1 MDITE
6 HLEALQH
13 ADDARAPEFLEYAYA
28 VGGKLR
34 EETDENFIALG
45 AIGDIVTTPRPGHP
59 RTTVVEFA
67 LRIGIG
73 RSSAS
78 QFIHIVR
85 FFGGYEPCR
94 AILRDMQNI
103 SFDHLRAAKRL
114 QDPRKAMEALLAWNE
129 ADTSTGMAHV
139 AVSKLNGTHVTPA
152 SLFDGDAVV
161 DGYEERPG
169 GVRVTF
175 DLAVGEFD
183 PSALKALLRQHVTLR
198 VTEAIRDALA
208 VATERAG
215 AAAVTATVTAEG
227 A

>member
-1 MDITE
+1 MDITQ

-59 RTTVVEFA
+59 RTTVVEYA

-94 AILRDMQNI
+94 TILRDMPNI
-103 SFDHLRAAKRL
+103 SYDHLRAAKRL

-129 ADTSTGMAHV
+129 ADTSTGMAHIEV
-139 AVSKLNGTHVTPA
+139 AKLTGTPVTPA
-152 SLFDGDAVV
+152 SLFDGDAVI
-161 DGYEERPG
+161 DDYEERPG

-183 PSALKALLRQHVTLR
+183 PSALKALLRQHVTLT
-198 VTEAIRDALA
+198 VTAALA
-208 VATERAG
+208 GATERAG
-215 AAAVTATVTAEG
+215 AAADRGAASVTAEG